1 MKVNPGKCHIL
12 LSTKNPSDV
21 HLDGACTTSSSSKK
35 LLGITKDSDLKFDQ
49 NISGLCNKG
58 SKNINALCRIGS
70 SMYLRKRRIVIE
82 TFVESS
88 LNYCSLIQMF
98 DSRILN
104 NKIYRLYE
112 RALSIVY
119 SDYKS

>member
-12 LSTKNPSDV
+12 LSTKNPTDV
-21 HLDGACTTSSSSKK
+21 HLEGACITSSSCKK

-49 NISGLCNKG
+49 NISDLCNKG
-58 SKNINALCRIGS
+58 SKNINALCRIRS
-70 SMYLRKRRIVIE
+70 YMSLEKRRIVIE
-82 TFVESS
+82 TFVESKLS
-88 LNYCSLIQMF
+88 YCHLIWML

-104 NKIYRLYE
+104 YKIYRLYE
-112 RALSIVY
+112 RALIIVY